1 MSALPTP
8 EQTGLAPGPPRTR
21 SHAVGLVLL
30 GLSLAALPLEL
41 SDPFQYEIAILICLN
56 ATICVGLNLLV
67 GYAGQISLGHAGFY
81 ALGMYVAGLLSA
93 DYDVPAPASLLAGM
107 VVVGLLAFAVA
118 RPILRLRGHYLAMGT
133 LGLGVIIA
141 IVLNQEVELT
151 GGPDGHFVPF
161 FQVLGWELFDERIW
175 YAVFAGLLFLTAWGA
190 LNIIDS
196 PIGRALRAIHGS
208 EIAAQV
214 AGVNIRAY
222 KAQVFVFSAVL
233 AGLCGGLYAF
243 YSSFITP
250 AAASFGHSIELVT
263 MVVLGGLGSTFGA
276 ILGAALLTLLPQ
288 LLAGFRD
295 YEMIVFGAILIGTM
309 IFLPKGLV
317 PSLVALVR
325 GRRS

>member
-1 MSALPTP
+1 VSALPDAGPTD
-8 EQTGLAPGPPRTR
+8 LAPGPPRTR

-30 GLSLAALPLEL
+30 ALSLSALPLVL
-41 SDPFQYEIAILICLN
+41 DNPFQYEVAILICLN

-81 ALGMYVAGLLSA
+81 ALGMYVAAILNA
-93 DYDVPAPASLLAGM
+93 DYAVPAPASLLASM

-133 LGLGVIIA
+133 LGLGIIIS
-141 IVLNQEVELT
+141 IVLNQEVAIT

-161 FQVLGWELFDERIW
+161 FEVFGWQLFDERIW
-175 YAVFAGLLFLTAWGA
+175 YGVVAGLLFLTAWGA

-196 PIGRALRAIHGS
+196 PIGRALRSIHGS

-214 AGVNIRAY
+214 AGVNIRNY
-222 KAQVFVFSAVL
+222 KALVFVFSAVL

-250 AAASFGHSIELVT
+250 AAASFAHSIELVT

-295 YEMIVFGAILIGTM
+295 YEMIVFGGILIGTM

-317 PSLVALVR
+317 PSVIQLMR
-325 GRRS
+325 NRRS